1 MRKRRVRQMFGVG
14 ILLTLAFAA
23 VVLIPR
29 ERLLRHNAIEIAS
42 LKDCV
47 ATDNDI
53 GANSE
58 GYAWLSNDDLLIL
71 RAKPQQSGLAQV
83 EAIRHDIHTQREMPL
98 ADFNRR
104 QANALACMSSYPAD
118 SGNPYAREGLDNA
131 RLSPDH
137 QKLLWLYGP
146 HGRWNWHVASLDGTT
161 ITDFKATC
169 PYPNHSYVCWLPD
182 NRQWGVI
189 VANGSPDFRFYSAET
204 GRESAI
210 KFLLTAPTH
219 PLAFLRDGRL
229 LTNWP
234 ENGVPLKVGESRWQ
248 DKQLANTLHT
258 INLPGVDS
266 VNEIVVSPDET
277 RFALFCRLS
286 ESGSLSPPMR
296 KLRQWLRIPDRQGW
310 AICVC
315 RMDGSDLR
323 EIGHVA
329 ASENPAQPALPQSA
343 GPVFSSIDIAP
354 EQAARLPHNLKWS
367 PDGKHLCYCQSNALY
382 MVPVE

>member
-1 MRKRRVRQMFGVG
+1 MFAAG
-14 ILLTLAFAA
+14 ILLTLAVLA
-23 VVLIPR
+23 VVLMPR
-29 ERLLRHNAIEIAS
+29 ERLLRHVSIQIVS
-42 LKDCV
+42 LQDCV
-47 ATDNDI
+47 ATDSDL

-71 RAKPQQSGLAQV
+71 RAKPRPDALAQV
-83 EAIRHDIHTQREMPL
+83 EAIRRDIHTQRETPL

-104 QANALACMSSYPAD
+104 QANALVSTGSPLAD
-118 SGNPYAREGLDNA
+118 SDNPYPREGLENA

-146 HGRWNWHVASLDGTT
+146 YRHWKWHVASLDGTT
-161 ITDFKATC
+161 LADFKATC
-169 PYPNHSYVCWLPD
+169 PHPNHSYVCWLPD
-182 NRQWGVI
+182 NRQWGI
-189 VANGSPDFRFYSAET
+189 IDTDGSPDFRFYSAET

-210 KFLLTAPTH
+210 KLLLTAPVH

-234 ENGVPLKVGESRWQ
+234 QSGVPLTIAESRWQ
-248 DKQLANTLHT
+248 DKQLANTPHT

-266 VNEIVVSPDET
+266 INEIVVSPDET
-277 RFALFCRLS
+277 RFALFCHLS
-286 ESGSLSPPMR
+286 EFGSLSPPLR
-296 KLRQWLRIPDRQGW
+296 KLRQWLRLPDRHVW
-310 AICVC
+310 AICTC

-329 ASENPAQPALPQSA
+329 ASANPAQPALPQSA
-343 GPVFSSIDIAP
+343 SPVFSSIDIAP
-354 EQAARLPHNLKWS
+354 EQAAKLPHNLKWS
-367 PDGKHLCYCQSNALY
+367 PDDKHLTYCQSNALY